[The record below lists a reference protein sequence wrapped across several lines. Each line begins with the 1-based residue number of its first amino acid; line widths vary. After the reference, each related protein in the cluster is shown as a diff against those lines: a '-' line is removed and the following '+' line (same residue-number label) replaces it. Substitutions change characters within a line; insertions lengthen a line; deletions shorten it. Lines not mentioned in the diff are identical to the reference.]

1 MHPKL
6 KLKFEFIKF
15 KVICILLGKSYTFAS
30 NKAIILTS
38 ILLLG
43 MISVI
48 CLLLGMYKIVNKKG
62 ENKKC
67 NKWVAWSVQQLRKR
81 EEIKWGIRVF
91 EVAFQFTK

>member
-1 MHPKL
+1 MLQKFSLIDKGNQIENIENFLNFGSINDFPKRIVHSKL

-48 CLLLGMYKIVNKKG
+48 CLLL
-62 ENKKC
+62 C
-67 NKWVAWSVQQLRKR
+67 
-81 EEIKWGIRVF
+81 IK
-91 EVAFQFTK
+91 